1 VNTNDAINLKQKD
14 QFIPY
19 ITRINNLIKL
29 KYSDYKTQPI
39 KTTTIG
45 PLIRQRQIQ
54 SLVELKPFFEIITT
68 HSFVHSSNQNQM
80 QQQSNSNQQLTI
92 LKLFESTV
100 HEDFLDGWTQ

>member
-1 VNTNDAINLKQKD
+1 M
-14 QFIPY
+14 
-19 ITRINNLIKL
+19 IKL
-29 KYSDYKTQPI
+29 KYSDYKMQPI
-39 KTTTIG
+39 KTTIG
-45 PLIRQRQIQ
+45 PMIRQRQMQ

-80 QQQSNSNQQLTI
+80 QQQSNSNQQLAI